1 MTEKDLKPRG
11 RGSFDY
17 RTDCNTGLHLLKW
30 FDNKCV
36 IVGSSFAGV
45 ECHNTV
51 QRYDQAKKEK
61 VTIDCP
67 DIVSQYNQSMG
78 GVDLADMLVSLYRTT
93 IITRKRW
100 YLKLIFHCV
109 DIAKVNA
116 WLLYRRHCEQRRVTK
131 KMQISLRKFT
141 TQIASAFTLAGKD
154 PQQSVGRQGGVF
166 HQPHQLEE
174 IQLFHHQ

>member
-1 MTEKDLKPRG
+1 MAEKDLKACG
-11 RGSFDY
+11 RHSFDY
-17 RTDCNTGLHLLKW
+17 QTDGNTGLHLLKW

-36 IVGSSFAGV
+36 IVGSSFAGI
-45 ECHNTV
+45 ECHNMV

-67 DIVSQYNQSMG
+67 DRVSQYNQSMG
-78 GVDLADMLVSLYRTT
+78 GVDLADMLICHYRTT

-116 WLLYRRHCEQRRVTK
+116 WLLYQRHCEQRRVTK

-141 TQIASAFTLAGKD
+141 TQLPLLSLWLVKIRSSPLVA
-154 PQQSVGRQGGVF
+154 QGGVF